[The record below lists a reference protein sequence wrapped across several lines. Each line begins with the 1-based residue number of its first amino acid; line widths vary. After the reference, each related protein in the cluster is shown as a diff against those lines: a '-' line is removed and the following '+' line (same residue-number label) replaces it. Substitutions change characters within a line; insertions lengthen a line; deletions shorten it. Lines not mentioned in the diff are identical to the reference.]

1 MTTRDSFEPYW
12 FANTILH
19 VRHGAWRV
27 YEFLTSSDRQKI
39 EKLYATPYPDPL
51 DQSQLRL
58 ERAAI
63 AVANKFVRRKQ

>member
-1 MTTRDSFEPYW
+1 MTTIDSFEPYW
-12 FANTILH
+12 AADTILH
-19 VRHGAWRV
+19 VRNGPSHV

-63 AVANKFVRRKQ
+63 AVANKFVRRKR